1 MKRNVSNWMS
11 PLLMAVIL
19 TACGGT
25 DKPSKQ
31 INVTMT
37 DFAFSPNTF
46 TVPAGE
52 QIMFSATNNGAVSHS
67 FVIMNLGHQVTG
79 HFTSEDLADVYWE
92 QAEVAPGASVQAAL
106 TAPGAPGVYQV
117 VCANAGHF
125 EAGMVAKV
133 VVVAQP

>member
-1 MKRNVSNWMS
+1 MKRKVSNWIV
-11 PLLMAVIL
+11 PVLMAVIL

-52 QIMFSATNNGAVSHS
+52 QITFSATNNGAVAHS
-67 FVIMNLGHQVTG
+67 FVIMNLGHQVTA
-79 HFTSEDLADVYWE
+79 HFTSQDHANVYWE
-92 QAEVAPGASVQAAL
+92 QAEVAPGATAQATL
-106 TAPGAPGVYQV
+106 TAPGTAGVYQV
-117 VCANAGHF
+117 VCVNAGHF